1 MPYTKTNSRWMKY
14 LKINHKT
21 PKALGKKIDIFIDL
35 RLRKSALARHKAE
48 KVEMNI
54 HSAPKQR

>member
-1 MPYTKTNSRWMKY
+1 MKY
-14 LKINHKT
+14 PKINHKT

-48 KVEMNI
+48 KVEMNVP
-54 HSAPKQR
+54 SAPKQR